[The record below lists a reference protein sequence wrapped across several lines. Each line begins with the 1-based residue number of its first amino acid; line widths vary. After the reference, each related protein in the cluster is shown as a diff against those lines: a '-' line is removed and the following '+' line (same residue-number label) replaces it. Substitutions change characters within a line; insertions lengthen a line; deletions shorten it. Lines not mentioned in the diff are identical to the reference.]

1 VGRRRT
7 SPGLLYEGSVVQS
20 HFGVKCG
27 VTVGEGA
34 KLGIGT
40 GAAGASSGGGQ
51 GGGGVEQVLVVVT
64 TDGRDTQV
72 LVRKHGHGVHL
83 EEVGELSE
91 AGRSRNAHRVA
102 VRRGGMEIME
112 EK

>member
-1 VGRRRT
+1 M
-7 SPGLLYEGSVVQS
+7 
-20 HFGVKCG
+20 
-27 VTVGEGA
+27 
-34 KLGIGT
+34 
-40 GAAGASSGGGQ
+40 
-51 GGGGVEQVLVVVT
+51 VVT

-83 EEVGELSE
+83 EEVGEVSE